1 MTSEQLHYF
10 LSVAKYL
17 NFTEAAKDFYVTQPA
32 ISRQISELERELGTR
47 LFYRSTRNVSLTKSG
62 ELFLEDAKRFLALE
76 ESAKERIHLADSST
90 KLSLK
95 IAYLLSPCKSF
106 LPELVNRFHS
116 LFPQVDLSLLRKDAQ
131 GITESIP
138 RRECDL
144 YFSLTHDL
152 ELSGLSYRHIFTDS
166 FCIVCRN
173 DHPCVSDTKIDYNK
187 IASEPFL
194 AYDPEKAPLM
204 SKQILQVC
212 RELHFSPR
220 VTHLCES
227 LEEIL
232 FAVECGLGISI
243 LPYKIRDYM
252 AVSLTYIPL
261 AIKSRGSRIGVAWN
275 ANDKNPAV
283 GWFLELLQR
292 MQDEHSELF

>member
-32 ISRQISELERELGTR
+32 ISRQISELERELGAR

-76 ESAKERIHLADSST
+76 ESAKERIRLADSST

-138 RRECDL
+138 RLGVRPV
-144 YFSLTHDL
+144 F
-152 ELSGLSYRHIFTDS
+152 F
-166 FCIVCRN
+166 
-173 DHPCVSDTKIDYNK
+173 SDT
-187 IASEPFL
+187 
-194 AYDPEKAPLM
+194 
-204 SKQILQVC
+204 
-212 RELHFSPR
+212 
-220 VTHLCES
+220 
-227 LEEIL
+227 
-232 FAVECGLGISI
+232 
-243 LPYKIRDYM
+243 
-252 AVSLTYIPL
+252 
-261 AIKSRGSRIGVAWN
+261 
-275 ANDKNPAV
+275 
-283 GWFLELLQR
+283 
-292 MQDEHSELF
+292 